1 MKGKTLASI
10 QSLRHL
16 CPFLRQQTHVT
27 EELIAKSASQCPF
40 MKAAHLVEPGQSNSL
55 EAIAK
60 RLNDPWNFID
70 MDSMHHPKGK
80 LDYES
85 HFTNAIQKLK
95 DESRYRVFINILRQ
109 CGDFPRAQQMQPGG
123 GVRDVVVWCSNDYL
137 GMGQHPSVL
146 RAMTEALQKHGAA
159 SGGTRNIG
167 GTTDFHVRLEAELA
181 DLHGKKA
188 ALVCTSGYVANEAAL
203 STLPKVFPQG
213 LIYFSDAENH
223 ASMIEGMRHS
233 RISKND
239 IRVFKHNDLQQL
251 EQLLQTAIEAEP
263 QKARVVVFE
272 SVYSMSGTVAPLASL
287 KALARKYH
295 CMTYIDEVHGVG
307 LYGQRGG
314 GLTQELGVEMDIISG
329 TLGKA
334 FGVHGG
340 YIAASGPI
348 IDCIRSYSSDFIFT
362 TSIPHVVAAGA
373 IASIQH
379 LKRSS
384 DERNKQREHVRYMKR
399 RLAEEN
405 LPLLPSDSHIIPLF
419 IGNPE
424 RCKHVS
430 DTLLTEFGIYVQPI
444 NYPTVPKGKEL
455 LRLSPGPLHT
465 PQLIDEFVAAAKT
478 VWTRFGLVTLETMK
492 AQEAKA
498 SN

>member
-27 EELIAKSASQCPF
+27 EELVAKSASQCPF
-40 MKAAHLVEPGQSNSL
+40 MKAAHLVEPSQSSSL
-55 EAIAK
+55 EAISK
-60 RLNDPWNFID
+60 RLNDPLNFID
-70 MDSMHHPKGK
+70 LDRLHQPKHK

-85 HFTNAIQKLK
+85 HFTAAIQKLK
-95 DESRYRVFINILRQ
+95 DESRYRVFTNILRQ
-109 CGDFPRAQQMQPGG
+109 CGNFPRAQQVLPNGT
-123 GVRDVVVWCSNDYL
+123 RDVVVWCSNDYL
-137 GMGQHPSVL
+137 GMGQHPSVIK
-146 RAMTEALQKHGAA
+146 AMSEALLKHGAG

-167 GTTDFHVRLEAELA
+167 GTTDYHVRLEEELA
-181 DLHGKKA
+181 SLHEKQA

-213 LIYFSDAENH
+213 LVYFSDAENH

-233 RISKND
+233 RIPKSD
-239 IRVFKHNDLQQL
+239 IRVFRHNDLKQL
-251 EQLLQTAIEAEP
+251 EQLLQTARETDP
-263 QKARVVVFE
+263 LKARVIVFE
-272 SVYSMSGTVAPLASL
+272 SVYSMSGTVAPLAAL
-287 KALARKYH
+287 KALAQKHH
-295 CMTYIDEVHGVG
+295 CLTFIDEVHGVG
-307 LYGQRGG
+307 LYGHRGG

-340 YIAASGPI
+340 YISASAPV
-348 IDCIRSYSSDFIFT
+348 IDCIRSYASDFIFT

-373 IASIQH
+373 VASIQH
-379 LKRSS
+379 LKSS
-384 DERNKQREHVRYMKR
+384 SEERKQQREHVRYMKR
-399 RLAEEN
+399 RLVEEN

-424 RCKHVS
+424 RCKQVS
-430 DTLLTEFGIYVQPI
+430 DSLLEEFGIYVQPI

-465 PQLIDEFVAAAKT
+465 PQLIEEFVRAAKV
-478 VWTRFGLVTLETMK
+478 VWTRLGLVTLETMQAVTK
-492 AQEAKA
+492 E
-498 SN
+498 